1 MTLLICADDAATQS
15 NQTKANGQTPGRVI
29 TNPNEVAHLV
39 MMQIDNVNS
48 KKDELTI
55 AVKTLADTAKQLV
68 GVYANQQAQI
78 AKLAKKVEELESN
91 TKTV

>member
-15 NQTKANGQTPGRVI
+15 NQTKANGQAPGRVN

-68 GVYANQQAQI
+68 GVYANQLAQI
-78 AKLAKKVEELESN
+78 AKLAKKVEELEMPKN
-91 TKTV
+91 